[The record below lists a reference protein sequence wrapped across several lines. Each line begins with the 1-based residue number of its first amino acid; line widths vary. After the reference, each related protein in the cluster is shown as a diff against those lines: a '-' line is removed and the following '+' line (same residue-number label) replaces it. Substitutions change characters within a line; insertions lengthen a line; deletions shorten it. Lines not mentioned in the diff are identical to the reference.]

1 VAAIYKSDEGRHAVQ
16 SQYRR
21 VLERWPVVCE
31 QRVVPT
37 REGETF
43 IITSGDPFTSSS
55 EATMPCWI
63 LGKPASEWSGSSGT
77 PA

>member
-1 VAAIYKSDEGRHAVQ
+1 MAAIYKSDEGRHAVQ

-21 VLERWPVVCE
+21 VLERWPVACE

-43 IITSGDPFTSSS
+43 IITSGDPAAPPLVLFH
-55 EATMPCWI
+55 
-63 LGKPASEWSGSSGT
+63 GSGGNSDVDARRRYVGT
-77 PA
+77 